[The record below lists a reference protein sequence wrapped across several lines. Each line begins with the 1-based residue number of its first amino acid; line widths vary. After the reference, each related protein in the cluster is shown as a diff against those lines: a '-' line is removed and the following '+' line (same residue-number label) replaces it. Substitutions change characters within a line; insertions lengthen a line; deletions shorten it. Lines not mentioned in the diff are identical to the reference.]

1 MSFALGF
8 LWNQLNYQ
16 EFPYRL
22 VFSDNNYI
30 RAPILLSGRE
40 DRVVEQRGVWVS
52 THGSVDTSRGSPRW
66 ILTILTSSRL
76 LCNYIELFGGI
87 QSFLWGHWSPCLE
100 LLVTSGLDFKVGW
113 IPLLYHFWNIYRFP
127 TVFWFLFPFF
137 IFCILESFLFAS
149 LKCPNL
155 NTKNSSK
162 ANFLFPFDRHG
173 YRRTSRT

>member
-1 MSFALGF
+1 MGRSGCGTKRSLSIHSWISGYLPGF
-8 LWNQLNYQ
+8 PQVSLN
-16 EFPYRL
+16 
-22 VFSDNNYI
+22 N
-30 RAPILLSGRE
+30 
-40 DRVVEQRGVWVS
+40 
-52 THGSVDTSRGSPRW
+52 T
-66 ILTILTSSRL
+66 TSSRL

-100 LLVTSGLDFKVGW
+100 LLVTSGLDFKAGW

-127 TVFWFLFPFF
+127 TVFWFLFPFL

-162 ANFLFPFDRHG
+162 ANFLSTDTVTDGPPEPKIEM
-173 YRRTSRT
+173 SRYPEDMERGDDAGSVL